1 MTGSAR
7 LCPRRDG
14 GSVLMLMPAGVLIVL
29 VLAAI
34 AVDLSLVF
42 LRQRQASATA
52 ADIANDLATAALDI
66 DELRAS
72 GRYRLD
78 PGHAREL
85 GRAMASESDLGEDL
99 LAIEVDVLD
108 DATVRVTIEAA
119 VDYIWARSIPGAAE
133 GTEVRATAT
142 ATASDGS

>member
-1 MTGSAR
+1 MR
-7 LCPRRDG
+7 LIGVRPER

-66 DELRAS
+66 EHLRATGEFRLDAATARSMGEELAASSDIADELI
-72 GRYRLD
+72 G
-78 PGHAREL
+78 
-85 GRAMASESDLGEDL
+85 
-99 LAIEVDVLD
+99 VDVFVD
-108 DATVRVTIEAA
+108 GPDHVTVTVELR
-119 VDYIWARSIPGAAE
+119 VDYLYANAIPGAAD
-133 GTEVRATAT
+133 GTEVRATASAV
-142 ATASDGS
+142 ATSG